1 MLQLEKTIEGAVG
14 MAYSNFDFLAE
25 KFPVLA
31 HLGRLAEKYVYS
43 DSNSCLFKLG
53 MMGEIM
59 IKLMFE
65 YDAIPLPVDDKAVT
79 RINKLRREEL
89 LDDDMASLFHALRKV
104 RNQAGHTGYESVSD
118 ARNFL
123 GITYSLTEWFMQTYG
138 DYKYKNRPFVMP
150 TEEVAVPVKEAFD
163 EAELE
168 NMLMQ
173 QAAEHAAKAPKI
185 QRTFRQ
191 KYAQKASRQRYKS
204 EAETRLLID
213 EQLRQVGW
221 EADTERLRY
230 SKGTR
235 PQKGKCLAIAEW
247 PTDSASGKGGFA
259 DYALFIDLK
268 LVAII
273 EAKAEHKDVAAVI
286 DGQCKDYP
294 KHIKKEHQEY
304 LVGSWGDYQVPFTF
318 ATNGKPYLE
327 QLRTKSGIWF
337 LDLRQKTNRPL
348 PLRGWFSPL
357 GLTELLARDTDTGNT
372 KLKEMPYAM
381 LQDPDGL
388 NLRSYQVAAIQAAEQ
403 AVRNGQQNILLAMA
417 TGTGKTRTVLGMIY
431 RFLKTGRFQRIL
443 FLVDRNSLG
452 TQAYD
457 VFSDVKLEELMCL
470 NQIYN
475 IKGLDEKLIDRE
487 TRVQVATVQGMI
499 KRIVFNDEER
509 KPAVSDYDLIIVDE
523 AHRGYTLDKMMDDA
537 EIIYRDQRD
546 FQSKYRAVIEYF
558 TAVKIALT
566 ATPALHTTQIFGE
579 PVFKYTYRE
588 AVIDGF
594 LVDYDAPHIIKTRL
608 SESGIHYGKGETVP
622 VYDPAT
628 GEVINSEALEDEL
641 DFDVESFNRQIIVPD
656 FNRKVLAEIAK
667 DIDPTDDMGGKTLI
681 YAVNDSHADMI
692 VDILREIYAEMDIDQ
707 DAIMKITGSIENGN
721 QKKIQ
726 EIIRRT
732 RNNQYPSIIV
742 TVDLLTTGID
752 IPAISRLVFL
762 RRVKSRILFEQMLGR
777 ATRLC
782 PENNKDH
789 FEIYDPVGTF
799 ASLEKVCTM
808 KPVVANPTATISS
821 LIDTLEP
828 VAEATDAENVLTHQI
843 GQILAKMQ
851 RKGRNLT
858 AKQEE
863 QFMAMTG
870 AKSYAAYVQDLA
882 GQDVSHVREKLLKDR
897 LAFAFLESYARPE
910 KPLVISEKTDE
921 VIYHGKQYGNGQQRP
936 EDYLD
941 EFTAYIKG
949 HINEVAALQIICTR
963 PSELTRQSLKE
974 LSLLLDREG
983 YAPAQLDSAITA
995 INAEEAGA
1003 DIISIIRR
1011 YAIGARLMNHRE
1023 KVEQAVKRL
1032 RANHSFTKMQETWIE
1047 LMKGYLLNEPVLNR
1061 EALDEDS
1068 RLRKKG
1074 GSTRADK
1081 MLGGEL
1087 NRIIAEIN
1095 TYMYDDGGR
1104 SA

>member
-1 MLQLEKTIEGAVG
+1 
-14 MAYSNFDFLAE
+14 MAYSNFDFLSE

-53 MMGEIM
+53 MMGETM
-59 IKLMFE
+59 VKLMFD
-65 YDAIPLPVDDKAVT
+65 YDGIELPREDKAVN
-79 RINKLRREEL
+79 RINKLRREDL
-89 LDDDMASLFHALRKV
+89 LDADTAMLFHSLRKI
-104 RNQAGHTGYESVSD
+104 RNQAGHEGYESVSD
-118 ARNFL
+118 ARNYL
-123 GITYSLTEWFMQTYG
+123 GITYSLSEWFMQTYG
-138 DYKYKNRPFVMP
+138 DYQYKNRPFVMP
-150 TEEVAVPVKEAFD
+150 TETPEPVKEDKVD
-163 EAELE
+163 EEALE
-168 NMLMQ
+168 KILLQ
-173 QAAEHAAKAPKI
+173 QAAENAAKAPKVNKAD
-185 QRTFRQ
+185 RQ
-191 KYAQKASRQRYKS
+191 KYARKASNQRYKS
-204 EAETRLLID
+204 EAETRVLID

-221 EADTERLRY
+221 EADTENLRY

-235 PQKGKCLAIAEW
+235 PQKGRCLAIAEW
-247 PTDSASGKGGFA
+247 PTDSPGGKGGFA
-259 DYALFIDLK
+259 DYALFIDLQ

-286 DGQCKDYP
+286 DGQCKEYP
-294 KHIKKEHQEY
+294 KYIKKQHHEY
-304 LVGSWGDYQVPFTF
+304 VLGQWGDYQVPFTF
-318 ATNGKPYLE
+318 ATNGKLYLE

-337 LDLRQKTNRPL
+337 LDLRQKTNRPQ

-357 GLTELLARDTDTGNT
+357 GLTELLARDTGKGNE
-372 KLKEMPYAM
+372 KLQAMPYAV

-388 NLRSYQVAAIQAAEQ
+388 NLRAYQIAAIQAAEK
-403 AVRNGQQNILLAMA
+403 AVLDGRQNILLAMA

-431 RFLKTGRFQRIL
+431 RFLKTNRFQRIL

-452 TQAYD
+452 MQAHD
-457 VFSDVKLEELMCL
+457 VFKDVKLEELMSL

-499 KRIVFNDEER
+499 QRIVFNEDER
-509 KPAVSDYDLIIVDE
+509 KPSVSDYDLIIVDE
-523 AHRGYTLDKMMDDA
+523 AHRGYTLDKMMD
-537 EIIYRDQRD
+537 EEEMVYRDQRD
-546 FQSKYRAVIEYF
+546 YQSKYRAVIEYF

-579 PVFKYTYRE
+579 PIFKYTYRE

-608 SESGIHYGKGETVP
+608 SEEGIHYGKGDTVAI
-622 VYDPAT
+622 YDPAT
-628 GEVINSEALEDEL
+628 GEITNSEALEDEL

-667 DIDPTDDMGGKTLI
+667 DIDPTDEFGGKTLI
-681 YAVNDSHADMI
+681 YAVNDAHADMI
-692 VDILREIYAEMDIDQ
+692 VDILREIYADMDIDQ

-726 EIIRRT
+726 EVIRQT

-752 IPAISRLVFL
+752 IPAITRLVFL

-782 PENNKDH
+782 PAMGKDH

-799 ASLEKVCTM
+799 ASLEKVSTM
-808 KPVVANPTATISS
+808 KPVVANPAATITK
-821 LIDTLEP
+821 LIDTLVP
-828 VAEATDAENVLTHQI
+828 EAQSEDKSVLTHQI
-843 GQILAKMQ
+843 DQLLAKIQ

-858 AKQEE
+858 TEQEQ

-870 AKSYAAYVQDLA
+870 AKSYADYARDLA
-882 GQDVSHVREKLLKDR
+882 EQDDKTARDRLIKDR
-897 LAFAFLESYARPE
+897 AAFSYLENYIRPGR
-910 KPLVISEKTDE
+910 PQVVSDATDE
-921 VIYHGKQYGNGQQRP
+921 VTYHVQGYGNAQQRP

-941 EFTAYIKG
+941 EFTSYIKK
-949 HINEVAALQIICTR
+949 HINEVAAINIICTK
-963 PSELTRQSLKE
+963 PAELTRKSLKE

-983 YAPAQLDSAITA
+983 YAPTQLDSAITA
-995 INAEEAGA
+995 LNAEEAGA

-1023 KVEQAVKRL
+1023 KVEKAVKRL
-1032 RANHSFTKMQETWIE
+1032 RANHKFTKMQDTWIE
-1047 LMKGYLLNEPVLNR
+1047 LMKNYLINEPVLNR
-1061 EALDEDS
+1061 EALDEDF
-1068 RLRKKG
+1068 RLRKQG
-1074 GSTRADK
+1074 GSARADK
-1081 MLGGEL
+1081 LLQGQL
-1087 NRIIAEIN
+1087 NGIIAELN
-1095 TYMYDDGGR
+1095 EYMYDDGGR

>member
-1 MLQLEKTIEGAVG
+1 

-31 HLGRLAEKYVYS
+31 HLGRLAEKYLYS

-53 MMGEIM
+53 MMGENM
-59 IKLMFE
+59 IKLMFD
-65 YDAIPLPVDDKAVT
+65 YDGIELPREDKAVN
-79 RINKLRREEL
+79 RINKLRHEEL
-89 LDDDMASLFHALRKV
+89 LDSDMAALFHALRKV
-104 RNQAGHTGYESVSD
+104 RNLAGHEGYESVAE
-118 ARNFL
+118 ARNYL
-123 GITYSLTEWFMQTYG
+123 GITYSLAEWFMQTYG

-150 TEEVAVPVKEAFD
+150 AENHEPVKAGAATES
-163 EAELE
+163 ELE
-168 NMLMQ
+168 KILMQ
-173 QAAEHAAKAPKI
+173 QAAEKAAQAPRIKKAD
-185 QRTFRQ
+185 RQ
-191 KYAQKASRQRYKS
+191 KYAQKAANRRYKS
-204 EAETRLLID
+204 EAETRVLID

-221 EADTERLRY
+221 EADTEKLRY
-230 SKGTR
+230 SKGIR
-235 PQKGKCLAIAEW
+235 PQKGRCMAIAEW

-286 DGQCKDYP
+286 DGQCKEYP
-294 KHIKKEHQEY
+294 QYIKAEHKEY
-304 LVGSWGDYQVPFTF
+304 IAGKWGKYQVPFTF

-337 LDLRQKTNRPL
+337 LDLRKKTNRPE
-348 PLRGWFSPL
+348 PLRGWYSPL
-357 GLTELLARDTDTGNT
+357 GLTELIARDTGAGDE
-372 KLKEMPYAM
+372 KLKAMPYAL

-388 NLRSYQVAAIQAAEQ
+388 NLRPYQVAAIRAAET
-403 AVRNGQQNILLAMA
+403 AVLNGSQRILLAMA

-457 VFSDVKLEELMCL
+457 VFKDVKLEELMSL
-470 NQIYN
+470 SQIYN
-475 IKGLDEKLIDRE
+475 IKGLDEKLIDKE

-499 KRIVFNDEER
+499 QRILYNGDED

-523 AHRGYTLDKMMDDA
+523 AHRGYTLDKMMDEA
-537 EIIYRDQRD
+537 EIVYRDQRD

-594 LVDYDAPHIIKTRL
+594 LVDYDAPHIIKTSL
-608 SESGIHYGKGETVP
+608 SESGIHYAKGDSIA

-628 GEVINSEALEDEL
+628 GEITNSEALEDEL

-656 FNRKVLAEIAK
+656 FNRKVLEEIAQ
-667 DIDPTDDMGGKTLI
+667 DIDPTDENGGKTLI
-681 YAVNDSHADMI
+681 YAVNDAHADMI
-692 VDILREIYAEMDIDQ
+692 VDILREIYAAMDIDQ
-707 DAIMKITGSIENGN
+707 DAIKKITGSIENGN

-726 EIIRRT
+726 EVIRCT
-732 RNNQYPSIIV
+732 KNNHYPSIIV

-752 IPAISRLVFL
+752 IPSICRLVFM

-782 PENNKDH
+782 PEISKDH

-799 ASLEKVCTM
+799 ASLEKVSTM
-808 KPVVANPTATISS
+808 KPVVANPAATISG
-821 LIDTLEP
+821 LIDTLT
-828 VAEATDAENVLTHQI
+828 EAADDDKAVLTHQI
-843 GQILAKMQ
+843 EQLLAKIQ
-851 RKGRNLT
+851 RKGRKIT
-858 AKQEE
+858 KDQEE
-863 QFMAMTG
+863 QFTAMTG
-870 AKSYAAYVQDLA
+870 SKTYADYV
-882 GQDVSHVREKLLKDR
+882 KR
-897 LAFAFLESYARPE
+897 LAEQDCENAKTQLIKDKAAFRFLESYVQPQRPIIVSD
-910 KPLVISEKTDE
+910 KKDKIT
-921 VIYHGKQYGNGQQRP
+921 YHGKAYGAGQQRP

-941 EFTAYIKG
+941 EFTAYIKEN
-949 HINEVAALQIICTR
+949 INEVAALNIICTK
-963 PSELTRQSLKE
+963 PAELTRQSLKE
-974 LSLLLDREG
+974 LAMLLDRKG
-983 YAPAQLDSAITA
+983 YAPARLDSAITA
-995 INAEEAGA
+995 LNAEEAGA

-1011 YAIGARLMNHRE
+1011 YGIGARLMNHRE

-1032 RANHSFTKMQETWIE
+1032 KANHNFNKMQETWIK
-1047 LMKGYLLNEPVLNR
+1047 LMQDYLINEPVLNR
-1061 EALDEDS
+1061 DSLDEDP
-1068 RLRKKG
+1068 RLRKRG
-1074 GSTRADK
+1074 GSAQADK
-1081 MLGGEL
+1081 LLNGEL
-1087 NRIIAEIN
+1087 GNIIAELN
-1095 TYMYDDGGR
+1095 DYMYDDGGR

>member
-1 MLQLEKTIEGAVG
+1 

-31 HLGRLAEKYVYS
+31 HLGRLAEKYLYS

-53 MMGEIM
+53 MMGETM
-59 IKLMFE
+59 IKLMFD
-65 YDAIPLPVDDKAVT
+65 YDGIELPREDKAVN

-89 LDDDMASLFHALRKV
+89 LDSDMASLFHALRKV
-104 RNQAGHTGYESVSD
+104 RNLAGHEGYESVAE
-118 ARNFL
+118 ARNYL
-123 GITYSLTEWFMQTYG
+123 GITYSLSEWFMQTYG
-138 DYKYKNRPFVMP
+138 DYTYKNRPFVMP
-150 TEEVAVPVKEAFD
+150 AEHTEPVKEENAN
-163 EAELE
+163 EEELE
-168 NMLMQ
+168 KILMQ
-173 QAAEHAAKAPKI
+173 QAAEKAAKAPRVKKAD
-185 QRTFRQ
+185 RQ
-191 KYAQKASRQRYKS
+191 KYAQKASNRRYKS
-204 EAETRLLID
+204 EAETRVLID

-221 EADTERLRY
+221 EADTENLRY

-235 PQKGKCLAIAEW
+235 PQKGRCMAIAEW
-247 PTDSASGKGGFA
+247 PTDSAGGKGGFA

-294 KHIKKEHQEY
+294 KYIKAEHQEY
-304 LVGSWGDYQVPFTF
+304 TLGRWGDYQVPFTF

-337 LDLRQKTNRPL
+337 LDLRKKTNMPEPL
-348 PLRGWFSPL
+348 HGWFSPL
-357 GLTELLARDTDTGNT
+357 GLTELMARDTGAGDE
-372 KLKEMPYAM
+372 KLKAMPYAL

-388 NLRSYQVAAIQAAEQ
+388 NLRHYQVAAIKAAEK
-403 AVRNGQQNILLAMA
+403 AVLSGQQRILLAMA

-452 TQAYD
+452 IQAHD
-457 VFSDVKLEELMCL
+457 VFKDVKLEELMSL

-475 IKGLDEKLIDRE
+475 IKGLDEKLIDKE

-499 KRIVFNDEER
+499 QRIVYNDDDK

-523 AHRGYTLDKMMDDA
+523 AHRGYTLDKMMDEA
-537 EIIYRDQRD
+537 EIVYRDQRD

-594 LVDYDAPHIIKTRL
+594 LVDYDAPHIIKTTL
-608 SESGIHYGKGETVP
+608 SESGIHYGKGESVA

-628 GEVINSEALEDEL
+628 GEIINSEALEDEL

-667 DIDPTDDMGGKTLI
+667 DIDPTDENGGKTLI
-681 YAVNDSHADMI
+681 YAVNDAHADMI
-692 VDILREIYAEMDIDQ
+692 VDLLREIYADMDIDH
-707 DAIMKITGSIENGN
+707 DAIKKITGSIENGN

-726 EIIRRT
+726 EVIRCT
-732 RNNQYPSIIV
+732 KNNHYPSIIV

-752 IPAISRLVFL
+752 IPSICRLVFM

-782 PENNKDH
+782 PEISKDH

-799 ASLEKVCTM
+799 ASLEKVSTM
-808 KPVVANPTATISS
+808 KPVVANPAATISG
-821 LIDTLEP
+821 LIDTLTEE
-828 VAEATDAENVLTHQI
+828 AETDKDVLTHQI
-843 GQILAKMQ
+843 EQLLAKIQ
-851 RKGRNLT
+851 RKGRRLT
-858 AKQEE
+858 KEQEE
-863 QFMAMTG
+863 QFTAMTG
-870 AKSYAAYVQDLA
+870 SQTYADYVRQLAEQDSETAKAKLIKDKAAF
-882 GQDVSHVREKLLKDR
+882 R
-897 LAFAFLESYARPE
+897 FLESYVQPQRP
-910 KPLVISEKTDE
+910 VIVSDKKDKVT
-921 VIYHGKQYGNGQQRP
+921 YHRKVYGTEQQRP

-941 EFTAYIKG
+941 EFTAYIKE
-949 HINEVAALQIICTR
+949 HINEVAALNIICTK
-963 PSELTRQSLKE
+963 PAELTRQSLKE
-974 LSLLLDREG
+974 LSMLLDREG
-983 YAPAQLDSAITA
+983 YAPVRLDSAISA

-1032 RANHSFTKMQETWIE
+1032 RANHSFNKMQETWIN
-1047 LMKGYLLNEPVLNR
+1047 LMKEYLINEPVLNMDS
-1061 EALDEDS
+1061 LDEDP
-1068 RLRKKG
+1068 RLRKRG
-1074 GSTRADK
+1074 GAAKADK
-1081 MLGGEL
+1081 LLNGEL
-1087 NRIIAEIN
+1087 VNIIAELN
-1095 TYMYDDGGR
+1095 DYMYDDGGR

>member
-1 MLQLEKTIEGAVG
+1 
-14 MAYSNFDFLAE
+14 MAYSNFDFLAD

-53 MMGEIM
+53 MMGETM
-59 IKLMFE
+59 VKLMFD
-65 YDAIPLPVDDKAVT
+65 YDRIELPHEDKAVN

-89 LDDDMASLFHALRKV
+89 LDEGTASLFHALRKV
-104 RNQAGHTGYESVSD
+104 RNQAGHEGYESVAD
-118 ARNFL
+118 ARNYL
-123 GITYSLTEWFMQTYG
+123 GITYSLSEWFMQTYG
-138 DYKYKNRPFVMP
+138 DYHYQNRPFVMP
-150 TEEVAVPVKEAFD
+150 TEETAIMKD
-163 EAELE
+163 EAADEEALE
-168 NMLMQ
+168 KILLQ
-173 QAAEHAAKAPKI
+173 QAAENAANAPQVAKAD
-185 QRTFRQ
+185 RQ

-204 EAETRLLID
+204 EAETRVLID
-213 EQLRQVGW
+213 EQLQQVGW
-221 EADTERLRY
+221 EADTENLRY

-235 PQKGKCLAIAEW
+235 PQRGRCIAIAEW
-247 PTDSASGKGGFA
+247 PTDSRIGRGGYA
-259 DYALFIDLK
+259 DYALFIDLQ

-294 KHIKKEHQEY
+294 KNIKAEHEEY
-304 LVGSWGDYQVPFTF
+304 TIEQWGDYQVPFTF

-337 LDLRQKTNRPL
+337 LDLRQKSNRPT

-357 GLTELLARDTDTGNT
+357 GLTEMLARDKGQGED
-372 KLKEMPYAM
+372 KLKAMPYAL

-388 NLRSYQVAAIQAAEQ
+388 NLRHYQIAAIKAAET
-403 AVRNGQQNILLAMA
+403 AVLNGQSNILLAMA

-452 TQAYD
+452 TQAHD
-457 VFSDVKLEELMCL
+457 VFKDVKLEELMSL

-475 IKGLDEKLIDRE
+475 IKGLDEKLIDKE

-499 KRIVFNDEER
+499 QRIVFNDDDR

-523 AHRGYTLDKMMDDA
+523 AHRGYTLDKMMGEE
-537 EIIYRDQRD
+537 EIAYRDQRD
-546 FQSKYRAVIEYF
+546 YQSKYRAVIEYF

-608 SESGIHYGKGETVP
+608 SESGIHYGKGDTVAI
-622 VYDPAT
+622 YDPAT
-628 GEVINSEALEDEL
+628 GEITNSEALEDEL

-656 FNRKVLAEIAK
+656 FNRQVLMEIAK
-667 DIDPTDDMGGKTLI
+667 DIDPADEMSGKTLI
-681 YAVNDSHADMI
+681 YAVNDAHADMI
-692 VDILREIYAEMDIDQ
+692 VDMLREIYADIDLDH
-707 DAIMKITGSIENGN
+707 DAIIKITGSIENGN

-726 EIIRRT
+726 EVIRCT

-782 PENNKDH
+782 PEIDKDH

-808 KPVVANPTATISS
+808 KPVVANPKTSISD
-821 LIDTLEP
+821 LLDTL
-828 VAEATDAENVLTHQI
+828 AEEKPNDEAVIRHQI
-843 GQILAKMQ
+843 GQILAKIQ
-851 RKGRNLT
+851 RKGRRLT
-858 AKQEE
+858 DEQEE
-863 QFMAMTG
+863 QFKAMTG
-870 AKSYAAYVQDLA
+870 AKSYAAYVHDLA
-882 GQDVSHVREKLLKDR
+882 EKNNEAVREKLIKDR
-897 LAFAFLESYARPE
+897 EAFRYLESYIPPERPMVVSDA
-910 KPLVISEKTDE
+910 PDE
-921 VIYHGKQYGNGQQRP
+921 VVYNGQGYGNGQQKP
-936 EDYLD
+936 EDYLE
-941 EFTAYIKG
+941 EFTRYIKE
-949 HINEVAALQIICTR
+949 HINEVAALNIICTR
-963 PSELTRQSLKE
+963 PAELTRQSLKE
-974 LSLLLDREG
+974 LALLLDREG
-983 YAPAQLDSAITA
+983 YAPKRLDSAITA
-995 INAEEAGA
+995 LNAEEAGA

-1011 YAIGARLMNHRE
+1011 YAIGARLMNHRQ

-1032 RANHSFTKMQETWIE
+1032 QASHYFTKPQQTWIKLMQE
-1047 LMKGYLLNEPVLNR
+1047 YLIHEPVLNQ
-1061 EALDEDS
+1061 EAFDEDP
-1068 RLRKKG
+1068 RLRKQG
-1074 GSTRADK
+1074 GFARADK
-1081 MLGGEL
+1081 MMSGQLA
-1087 NRIIAEIN
+1087 NIIAELN
-1095 TYMYDDGGR
+1095 DYMYDDGGR

>member
-1 MLQLEKTIEGAVG
+1 

-31 HLGRLAEKYVYS
+31 HLGRLAEKYLYS

-53 MMGEIM
+53 MMGENM
-59 IKLMFE
+59 IKLMFD
-65 YDAIPLPVDDKAVT
+65 YDGIELPREDKAVN
-79 RINKLRREEL
+79 RINKLRHEEL
-89 LDDDMASLFHALRKV
+89 LDSDMAALFHALRKV
-104 RNQAGHTGYESVSD
+104 RNLAGHEGYESVAE
-118 ARNFL
+118 ARNYL
-123 GITYSLTEWFMQTYG
+123 GITYSLAEWFMQTYG
-138 DYKYKNRPFVMP
+138 DYTYKNRPFVMP
-150 TEEVAVPVKEAFD
+150 AENHEPVRTDVVAES
-163 EAELE
+163 ELE
-168 NMLMQ
+168 KILMQ
-173 QAAEHAAKAPKI
+173 QAAEKAAQAPRVKKAD
-185 QRTFRQ
+185 RQ
-191 KYAQKASRQRYKS
+191 KYAQKAANRRYKS
-204 EAETRLLID
+204 EAETRVLID

-221 EADTERLRY
+221 EADTEKLRY
-230 SKGTR
+230 SKGIR
-235 PQKGKCLAIAEW
+235 PQKGRCIAIAEW

-286 DGQCKDYP
+286 DGQCKEYP
-294 KHIKKEHQEY
+294 QYIKAEHKEY
-304 LVGSWGDYQVPFTF
+304 IAGKWGKYQVPFTF

-337 LDLRQKTNRPL
+337 LDLRNKTNRPE

-357 GLTELLARDTDTGNT
+357 GLMELMARDIGAGDE
-372 KLKEMPYAM
+372 KLKAMPYAL

-388 NLRSYQVAAIQAAEQ
+388 NLRPYQVAAIRAAET
-403 AVRNGQQNILLAMA
+403 AVLNGRQRILLAMA

-452 TQAYD
+452 TQAHD
-457 VFSDVKLEELMCL
+457 VFKDVKLEELMSL
-470 NQIYN
+470 SQIYN
-475 IKGLDEKLIDRE
+475 IKGLDEKLIDKE

-499 KRIVFNDEER
+499 QRILYNDDEE

-523 AHRGYTLDKMMDDA
+523 AHRGYTLDKMMDEA
-537 EIIYRDQRD
+537 EIVYRDQRD

-594 LVDYDAPHIIKTRL
+594 LVDYDAPHIIKTSL
-608 SESGIHYGKGETVP
+608 SESGIHYAKGDSIA

-628 GEVINSEALEDEL
+628 GEITNSEALEDEL

-667 DIDPTDDMGGKTLI
+667 DIDPTDENGGKTLI
-681 YAVNDSHADMI
+681 YAVNDAHADMI
-692 VDILREIYAEMDIDQ
+692 VDILREIYAAMDIDQ
-707 DAIMKITGSIENGN
+707 DAIKKITGSIENGN

-726 EIIRRT
+726 EVIRCT
-732 RNNQYPSIIV
+732 KNNHYPSIIV

-752 IPAISRLVFL
+752 IPSICRLVFM

-782 PENNKDH
+782 PEIGKDH

-799 ASLEKVCTM
+799 ASLEKVSTM
-808 KPVVANPTATISS
+808 KPVVANPAATISG
-821 LIDTLEP
+821 LIDTLMET
-828 VAEATDAENVLTHQI
+828 ADDDKAVLTHQI
-843 GQILAKMQ
+843 EQLLAKIQ
-851 RKGRNLT
+851 RKGRKLT
-858 AKQEE
+858 KEQEE
-863 QFMAMTG
+863 QFTAMTG
-870 AKSYAAYVQDLA
+870 SKTYADYVKRLSEQECENAKAQLIKDKAAF
-882 GQDVSHVREKLLKDR
+882 R
-897 LAFAFLESYARPE
+897 FLESYVQPQRP
-910 KPLVISEKTDE
+910 VIVSDKKDKIT
-921 VIYHGKQYGNGQQRP
+921 YHGKAYGTGQQRP

-941 EFTAYIKG
+941 EFTAYIKEN
-949 HINEVAALQIICTR
+949 INEVAALNIICTK
-963 PSELTRQSLKE
+963 PAELTRQSLKE
-974 LSLLLDREG
+974 LAMLLDREG

-995 INAEEAGA
+995 LNAEEAGA

-1011 YAIGARLMNHRE
+1011 YGIGARLMNHRE

-1032 RANHSFTKMQETWIE
+1032 RANHSFNKMQETWIK
-1047 LMKGYLLNEPVLNR
+1047 LMQDYLINEPVLNR
-1061 EALDEDS
+1061 DSLDEDP
-1068 RLRKKG
+1068 RLRKRG
-1074 GSTRADK
+1074 GSAQADK
-1081 MLGGEL
+1081 LLNGEL
-1087 NRIIAEIN
+1087 GNIIAELN
-1095 TYMYDDGGR
+1095 DYMYDDGGR

>member
-1 MLQLEKTIEGAVG
+1 

-25 KFPVLA
+25 RFPLLA

-53 MMGEIM
+53 MMGENM
-59 IKLMFE
+59 VKLMFD
-65 YDAIPLPVDDKAVT
+65 YDGIELPHEDKAVN

-89 LDDDMASLFHALRKV
+89 LDDDTASLFHALRKV
-104 RNQAGHTGYESVSD
+104 RNQAGHDSYESVAD

-123 GITYSLTEWFMQTYG
+123 GITYSLSEWFMQTYG
-138 DYKYKNRPFVMP
+138 DYHYQNRPFVMP
-150 TEEVAVPVKEAFD
+150 TEKMSDVKSEAVD
-163 EAELE
+163 EADLE
-168 NMLMQ
+168 TILLQ
-173 QAAEHAAKAPKI
+173 QAAEDAAKAPKV
-185 QRTFRQ
+185 TKAERQ

-204 EAETRLLID
+204 EAETRVIID

-221 EADTERLRY
+221 EADTEKLRY
-230 SKGTR
+230 SKGAR
-235 PQKGKCLAIAEW
+235 PQKGRYMAIAEW
-247 PTDSASGKGGFA
+247 PTDSRTGKGGFA
-259 DYALFIDLK
+259 DYALFIDLQ

-294 KHIKKEHQEY
+294 KYIKAEHKEYTIGQ
-304 LVGSWGDYQVPFTF
+304 WGAYQVPFTF

-337 LDLRQKTNRPL
+337 LDLRQKTNRPA

-357 GLTELLARDTDTGNT
+357 GLTEMLARDTGKGDD
-372 KLKEMPYAM
+372 KLKAMPYAL

-388 NLRSYQVAAIQAAEQ
+388 NLRYYQLAAIKAAET
-403 AVRNGQQNILLAMA
+403 AVLAGKTNILLAMA

-431 RFLKTGRFQRIL
+431 RFLKTSRFQRIL

-452 TQAYD
+452 TQAHD
-457 VFSDVKLEELMCL
+457 VFKDVKLEELMSL
-470 NQIYN
+470 NQLYN
-475 IKGLDEKLIDRE
+475 IKGLDEKLIDKE

-499 KRIVFNDEER
+499 QRIIFNDDDR

-523 AHRGYTLDKMMDDA
+523 AHRGYTLDKMMVEEELA
-537 EIIYRDQRD
+537 YRDQRD
-546 FQSKYRAVIEYF
+546 YQSKYRAVIEYF
-558 TAVKIALT
+558 RAVKIALT

-579 PVFKYTYRE
+579 PVYKYTYRE

-608 SESGIHYGKGETVP
+608 SESGIHYDKGEKVA

-628 GEVINSEALEDEL
+628 GEITNSEALEDEL

-656 FNRKVLAEIAK
+656 FNRQVLTEIAK
-667 DIDPTDDMGGKTLI
+667 DIDPSDEMSGKTLF
-681 YAVNDSHADMI
+681 YAVNDAHADMI
-692 VDILREIYAEMDIDQ
+692 VDMLREIYAEMDIDLDH
-707 DAIMKITGSIENGN
+707 DAIIKITGSIENGN

-726 EIIRRT
+726 EVIRCT

-782 PENNKDH
+782 PEIDKDH

-808 KPVVANPTATISS
+808 KPVAANPQITISG
-821 LIDTLEP
+821 LIDTLP
-828 VAEATDAENVLTHQI
+828 ATEEKNVLNYQI
-843 GQILAKMQ
+843 GQLMAKIQ
-851 RKGRNLT
+851 RKGHNLT
-858 AKQEE
+858 SEQEKQ
-863 QFMAMTG
+863 FAAMTG
-870 AKSYAAYVQDLA
+870 AKSYEDYVHGLT
-882 GQDVSHVREKLLKDR
+882 GQDDAAIRDKLLKDR
-897 LAFAFLESYARPE
+897 EAFRYLESYIRPE
-910 KPLVISEKTDE
+910 KPMLVSDAKDE
-921 VIYHGKQYGNGQQRP
+921 VIYNEQGYGNAQQRP
-936 EDYLD
+936 EDYLE
-941 EFTAYIKG
+941 EFTRYIKE
-949 HINEVAALQIICTR
+949 HINEVAALNIICTK
-963 PSELTRQSLKE
+963 PSQLTRKSLKE
-974 LSLLLDREG
+974 LALLLDRNG
-983 YAPAQLDSAITA
+983 YAPKQLDSAITA
-995 INAEEAGA
+995 LNAEEAGA

-1011 YAIGARLMNHRE
+1011 YAIGARLMNHQE

-1032 RANHSFTKMQETWIE
+1032 QACHNFTKPQQTWIK
-1047 LMKGYLLNEPVLNR
+1047 LMRDYLIHEPVLNR
-1061 EALDEDS
+1061 EAFDEDF
-1068 RLRKKG
+1068 RLRKQG
-1074 GSTRADK
+1074 GFVRADK
-1081 MLGGEL
+1081 ILGGQL
-1087 NRIIAEIN
+1087 TNIIAELN
-1095 TYMYDDGGR
+1095 DYMYDDGGR

>member
-1 MLQLEKTIEGAVG
+1 
-14 MAYSNFDFLAE
+14 MAYSNFDFLSE

-53 MMGEIM
+53 MMGETM
-59 IKLMFE
+59 IKLMFD
-65 YDAIPLPVDDKAVT
+65 YDGIELPHEDKAVN
-79 RINKLRREEL
+79 RINKLRREDL
-89 LDDDMASLFHALRKV
+89 LDEDTAMLFHSLRKI
-104 RNQAGHTGYESVSD
+104 RNQAGHEGYESVSD
-118 ARNFL
+118 ARNYL
-123 GITYSLTEWFMQTYG
+123 GITYSLSEWFMQTYG
-138 DYKYKNRPFVMP
+138 DYQYKNRPFVMP
-150 TEEVAVPVKEAFD
+150 QETPAPVREDKGEEEA
-163 EAELE
+163 LE
-168 NMLMQ
+168 KILLQ
-173 QAAEHAAKAPKI
+173 QAAENAAKAPKVNKAV
-185 QRTFRQ
+185 RQ
-191 KYAQKASRQRYKS
+191 KYARKASNQRYKS
-204 EAETRLLID
+204 EAETRVLID

-221 EADTERLRY
+221 EADTENLRY

-235 PQKGKCLAIAEW
+235 PQKGRCLAIAEW
-247 PTDSASGKGGFA
+247 PTDSVSGKGGFA
-259 DYALFIDLK
+259 DYALFIDLQ

-294 KHIKKEHQEY
+294 KHIKSQHSEY
-304 LVGSWGDYQVPFTF
+304 VVGQWGDYQVPFTF

-337 LDLRQKTNRPL
+337 LDLRQKTNRPQ

-357 GLTELLARDTDTGNT
+357 GLAELLARDTGKGNE
-372 KLKEMPYAM
+372 KLQAMPYAV

-388 NLRSYQVAAIQAAEQ
+388 NLRAYQIAAIQAAEK
-403 AVRNGQQNILLAMA
+403 AVLNGQQNILLAMA

-431 RFLKTGRFQRIL
+431 RFLKTNRFQRIL

-452 TQAYD
+452 TQAHD
-457 VFSDVKLEELMCL
+457 VFKDVKLEELMSL

-499 KRIVFNDEER
+499 QRIVFNEDER
-509 KPAVSDYDLIIVDE
+509 KPSVSDYDLIIVDE
-523 AHRGYTLDKMMDDA
+523 AHRGYTLDKMMD
-537 EIIYRDQRD
+537 EEEMVYRDQRD
-546 FQSKYRAVIEYF
+546 YQSKYRAVIEYF

-579 PVFKYTYRE
+579 PIFKYTYRE

-608 SESGIHYGKGETVP
+608 SEEGIHYGKGDTVAI
-622 VYDPAT
+622 YDPAT
-628 GEVINSEALEDEL
+628 GEITNSEALEDEL

-667 DIDPTDDMGGKTLI
+667 DIDPTDEFGGKTLI
-681 YAVNDSHADMI
+681 YAVNDAHADMI
-692 VDILREIYAEMDIDQ
+692 VDILREIYADMDIDQ

-726 EIIRRT
+726 EVIRQT

-752 IPAISRLVFL
+752 IPAITRLVFL

-782 PENNKDH
+782 PAIGKDH

-799 ASLEKVCTM
+799 ASLEKVSTM
-808 KPVVANPTATISS
+808 KPVVANPAATITK
-821 LIDTLEP
+821 LIDTLVP
-828 VAEATDAENVLTHQI
+828 EAQSEDKSVLTHQI
-843 GQILAKMQ
+843 DQLLAKIQ
-851 RKGRNLT
+851 RQGRNLT
-858 AKQEE
+858 TEQEQ

-870 AKSYAAYVQDLA
+870 AKSYADYAHDLA
-882 GQDVSHVREKLLKDR
+882 EQDDKTARDRLIKDR
-897 LAFAFLESYARPE
+897 AAFSYLENYIRPGR
-910 KPLVISEKTDE
+910 PQVVSDATDE
-921 VIYHGKQYGNGQQRP
+921 VTYHVQGYGNAQQRP

-941 EFTAYIKG
+941 EFTSYIKE
-949 HINEVAALQIICTR
+949 HINEVAAINIICTK
-963 PSELTRQSLKE
+963 PAELTRKSLKE
-974 LSLLLDREG
+974 LSLQLDREG
-983 YAPAQLDSAITA
+983 YAPTQLDSAITA
-995 INAEEAGA
+995 LNAEEAGA

-1023 KVEQAVKRL
+1023 KVEKAVKRL
-1032 RANHSFTKMQETWIE
+1032 RANHKFTKMQDTWIE
-1047 LMKGYLLNEPVLNR
+1047 LMKNYLINEPVLNR

-1068 RLRKKG
+1068 RLRKQG
-1074 GSTRADK
+1074 GSARADK
-1081 MLGGEL
+1081 LLQGQL
-1087 NRIIAEIN
+1087 NGIIAELN
-1095 TYMYDDGGR
+1095 DYMYDDGGR

>member
-1 MLQLEKTIEGAVG
+1 
-14 MAYSNFDFLAE
+14 MAYSNFDFLSE

-53 MMGEIM
+53 MMGETM
-59 IKLMFE
+59 IKLMFD
-65 YDAIPLPVDDKAVT
+65 YDGIELPHEDKAVN
-79 RINKLRREEL
+79 RINKLRREDL
-89 LDDDMASLFHALRKV
+89 LDADTAMLFHSLRKI
-104 RNQAGHTGYESVSD
+104 RNQAGHEGYESVRD
-118 ARNFL
+118 ARNYL
-123 GITYSLTEWFMQTYG
+123 GITYSLSEWFMQTYG
-138 DYKYKNRPFVMP
+138 DYQYKNRPFVMP
-150 TEEVAVPVKEAFD
+150 QETPAPVREDKGEEEA
-163 EAELE
+163 LE
-168 NMLMQ
+168 KILLQ
-173 QAAEHAAKAPKI
+173 QAAENAAKAPKVNKAD
-185 QRTFRQ
+185 RQ
-191 KYAQKASRQRYKS
+191 KYARKASNQRYKS
-204 EAETRLLID
+204 EAETRVLID

-221 EADTERLRY
+221 EADTENLRY

-259 DYALFIDLK
+259 DYALFIDLQ

-294 KHIKKEHQEY
+294 RHIKSQHSEY
-304 LVGSWGDYQVPFTF
+304 VVGQWGDYQVPFTF

-337 LDLRQKTNRPL
+337 LDLRQKTNRPQ

-357 GLTELLARDTDTGNT
+357 GLAELLARDTGKSNE
-372 KLKEMPYAM
+372 KLQAMPYAV

-388 NLRSYQVAAIQAAEQ
+388 NLRAYQIAAIQAAEK
-403 AVRNGQQNILLAMA
+403 AVLNGQQNILLAMA

-431 RFLKTGRFQRIL
+431 RFLKTNRFQRIL

-452 TQAYD
+452 TQAQD
-457 VFSDVKLEELMCL
+457 VFKDVKLEELMSL

-499 KRIVFNDEER
+499 QRIVFNEEER
-509 KPAVSDYDLIIVDE
+509 KPSVSDYDLIIVDE
-523 AHRGYTLDKMMDDA
+523 AHRGYTLDKMMD
-537 EIIYRDQRD
+537 EEEMVYRDQRD
-546 FQSKYRAVIEYF
+546 YQSKYRAVIEYF

-579 PVFKYTYRE
+579 PIFKYTYRE

-608 SESGIHYGKGETVP
+608 SEEGIHYGKGDIVAI
-622 VYDPAT
+622 YDPAT
-628 GEVINSEALEDEL
+628 GEITNSEALEDEL

-667 DIDPTDDMGGKTLI
+667 DIDPTDEFSGKTLI
-681 YAVNDSHADMI
+681 YAVNDAHADMI
-692 VDILREIYAEMDIDQ
+692 VDILREIYADMDIDQ

-726 EIIRRT
+726 EVIRQT

-752 IPAISRLVFL
+752 IPAITRLVFL

-782 PENNKDH
+782 PAIGKDH

-799 ASLEKVCTM
+799 SSLEKVNTM
-808 KPVVANPTATISS
+808 KPVVANPAATITK
-821 LIDTLEP
+821 LIDTLVP
-828 VAEATDAENVLTHQI
+828 EAQSEDQSVLTHQI
-843 GQILAKMQ
+843 DQLLAKIQ

-858 AKQEE
+858 TEQEQ

-870 AKSYAAYVQDLA
+870 AKSYADYARDLA
-882 GQDVSHVREKLLKDR
+882 EQDDKTARDRLIKDR
-897 LAFAFLESYARPE
+897 AAFSYLENYIRPGR
-910 KPLVISEKTDE
+910 PQVVSEATDE
-921 VIYHGKQYGNGQQRP
+921 VTYHGQEYGNGQKRP
-936 EDYLD
+936 QDYLD
-941 EFTAYIKG
+941 EFTSYIQA
-949 HINEVAALQIICTR
+949 HINEVAAISIICTK
-963 PSELTRQSLKE
+963 PAELTRQSLKE

-983 YAPAQLDSAITA
+983 FAPTQLDSAITA
-995 INAEEAGA
+995 LNAEEAGA

-1032 RANHSFTKMQETWIE
+1032 RANHTFTKMQDTWIE
-1047 LMKGYLLNEPVLNR
+1047 LMKNYLINEPVLNR

-1074 GSTRADK
+1074 GSARADK
-1081 MLGGEL
+1081 LLQGQL
-1087 NRIIAEIN
+1087 NGIIAELN
-1095 TYMYDDGGR
+1095 DYMYDDGGR

>member
-1 MLQLEKTIEGAVG
+1 
-14 MAYSNFDFLAE
+14 MAYSNFDFLSE

-53 MMGEIM
+53 MMGETM
-59 IKLMFE
+59 IKLMFD
-65 YDAIPLPVDDKAVT
+65 YDGIELPHEDKAVN
-79 RINKLRREEL
+79 RINKLRREDL
-89 LDDDMASLFHALRKV
+89 LDADTAMLFHSLRKI
-104 RNQAGHTGYESVSD
+104 RNQAGHEGYESVRD
-118 ARNFL
+118 ARNYL
-123 GITYSLTEWFMQTYG
+123 GITYSLSEWFMQTYG
-138 DYKYKNRPFVMP
+138 DYQYKNRPFVMP
-150 TEEVAVPVKEAFD
+150 QETPAPVREDKGEEEA
-163 EAELE
+163 LE
-168 NMLMQ
+168 KILLQ
-173 QAAEHAAKAPKI
+173 QAAENAAKAPKVNKAD
-185 QRTFRQ
+185 RQ
-191 KYAQKASRQRYKS
+191 KYARKASNQRYKS
-204 EAETRLLID
+204 EAETRVLID

-221 EADTERLRY
+221 EADTENLRY

-259 DYALFIDLK
+259 DYALFIDLQ

-294 KHIKKEHQEY
+294 RHIKSQHSEY
-304 LVGSWGDYQVPFTF
+304 VVGQWGDYQVPFTF

-337 LDLRQKTNRPL
+337 LDLRQKTNRPQ

-357 GLTELLARDTDTGNT
+357 GLAELLARDTGKSNE
-372 KLKEMPYAM
+372 KLQAMPYAV

-388 NLRSYQVAAIQAAEQ
+388 NLRAYQIAAIQAAEK
-403 AVRNGQQNILLAMA
+403 AVLNGQQNILLAMA

-431 RFLKTGRFQRIL
+431 RFLKTNRFQRIL

-452 TQAYD
+452 TQAQD
-457 VFSDVKLEELMCL
+457 VFKDVKLEELMSL

-499 KRIVFNDEER
+499 QRIVFNEEER
-509 KPAVSDYDLIIVDE
+509 KPSVSDYDLIIVDE
-523 AHRGYTLDKMMDDA
+523 AHRGYTLDKMMD
-537 EIIYRDQRD
+537 EEEMVYRDQRD
-546 FQSKYRAVIEYF
+546 YQSKYRAVIEYF

-579 PVFKYTYRE
+579 PIFKYTYRE

-608 SESGIHYGKGETVP
+608 SEEGIHYGKGDIVAI
-622 VYDPAT
+622 YDPAT
-628 GEVINSEALEDEL
+628 GEITNSEALEDEL

-667 DIDPTDDMGGKTLI
+667 DIDPTDEFSGKTLI
-681 YAVNDSHADMI
+681 YAVNDAHADMI
-692 VDILREIYAEMDIDQ
+692 VDILREIYADMDIDQ

-726 EIIRRT
+726 EVIRQT

-752 IPAISRLVFL
+752 IPAITRLVFL

-782 PENNKDH
+782 PAIGKDH

-799 ASLEKVCTM
+799 SSLEKVNTM
-808 KPVVANPTATISS
+808 KPVVANPAATITK
-821 LIDTLEP
+821 LIDTLVP
-828 VAEATDAENVLTHQI
+828 EAQSEDQSVLTHQI
-843 GQILAKMQ
+843 DQLLAKIQ

-858 AKQEE
+858 TEQEQ

-870 AKSYAAYVQDLA
+870 AKSYADYARDLA
-882 GQDVSHVREKLLKDR
+882 EQDDTTARDRLIKDR
-897 LAFAFLESYARPE
+897 AAFSYLENYIRPGR
-910 KPLVISEKTDE
+910 PQVVSEATDE
-921 VIYHGKQYGNGQQRP
+921 VTYHGQEYGNGQKRP
-936 EDYLD
+936 QDYLD
-941 EFTAYIKG
+941 EFTSYIQA
-949 HINEVAALQIICTR
+949 HINEVAAISIICTK
-963 PSELTRQSLKE
+963 PAELTRQSLKE

-983 YAPAQLDSAITA
+983 FAPTQLDSAITA
-995 INAEEAGA
+995 LNAEEAGA

-1032 RANHSFTKMQETWIE
+1032 RANHKFTKMQDTWIE
-1047 LMKGYLLNEPVLNR
+1047 LMKNYLINEPVLNR
-1061 EALDEDS
+1061 EALDEDF
-1068 RLRKKG
+1068 RLRKQG
-1074 GSTRADK
+1074 GSARADK
-1081 MLGGEL
+1081 LLKGQL
-1087 NRIIAEIN
+1087 NGIIAELN
-1095 TYMYDDGGR
+1095 DYMYDDGGR

>member
-1 MLQLEKTIEGAVG
+1 
-14 MAYSNFDFLAE
+14 MAYSNFNFLSE
-25 KFPVLA
+25 KFPLLA
-31 HLGRLAEKYVYS
+31 HLGRLAEQYVYS

-53 MMGEIM
+53 MMGENM
-59 IKLMFE
+59 IKLMFD
-65 YDAIPLPVDDKAVT
+65 YDGIALPAEDKAVT

-104 RNQAGHTGYESVSD
+104 RNLAGHEGYESVAD
-118 ARNFL
+118 AKNYL
-123 GITYSLTEWFMQTYG
+123 GITYSLSEWFMQTYG
-138 DYKYKNRPFVMP
+138 DYNYQNRPFVMP
-150 TEEVAVPVKEAFD
+150 APQVEPVKKEIAD
-163 EAELE
+163 EEKLE
-168 NMLMQ
+168 KLLMQ
-173 QAAEHAAKAPKI
+173 QAAEKAAKAPKVKKAD
-185 QRTFRQ
+185 RQ
-191 KYAQKASRQRYKS
+191 KYAQKAAVKRYKS
-204 EAETRLLID
+204 EAETRVLID

-221 EADTERLRY
+221 EADTEHLRY

-235 PQKGKCLAIAEW
+235 PQKGRCIAIAEW
-247 PTDSASGKGGFA
+247 PTDSPNGKGGFA

-286 DGQCKDYP
+286 DGQCKTYP
-294 KHIKKEHQEY
+294 KFIKAEHQEY
-304 LVGSWGDYQVPFTF
+304 IMGKWGEYQVPFTF

-337 LDLRQKTNRPL
+337 LDLRQKTNRPE
-348 PLRGWFSPL
+348 PLRGWYSPL
-357 GLTELLARDTDTGNT
+357 GLTELFNRDSEEGQK
-372 KLKEMPYAM
+372 KLQNLPYNV

-388 NLRSYQVAAIQAAEQ
+388 NLRAYQIAAIQAAET
-403 AVRNGQQNILLAMA
+403 AVLNGQQTILLAMA

-443 FLVDRNSLG
+443 FLVDRTSLG
-452 TQAYD
+452 TQAHD
-457 VFSDVKLEELMCL
+457 VFKDVKLEELMSL
-470 NQIYN
+470 NQLYN

-499 KRIVFNDEER
+499 KRILFNDDER

-523 AHRGYTLDKMMDDA
+523 AHRGYTLDKVMA
-537 EIIYRDQRD
+537 EEEIVYRDQRD

-558 TAVKIALT
+558 KAVKIALT

-594 LVDYDAPHIIKTRL
+594 LVDYDAPHIIKTKL
-608 SESGIHYGKGETVP
+608 SESGIHYGKGETVA

-628 GEVINSEALEDEL
+628 GEITNSEALEDEL

-667 DIDPTDDMGGKTLI
+667 DIDPTDELSGKTLI
-681 YAVNDSHADMI
+681 YAVNDAHADMI
-692 VDILREIYAEMDIDQ
+692 VDILRQIYADMDIDQ

-721 QKKIQ
+721 PKKIQ
-726 EIIRRT
+726 EVIRTT

-752 IPAISRLVFL
+752 IPTISRLVFL

-782 PENNKDH
+782 PVINKDH

-808 KPVVANPTATISS
+808 KPVAANPNITITQ
-821 LIDTLEP
+821 LIDTLPQNGEK
-828 VAEATDAENVLTHQI
+828 AESEAVLTHQI
-843 GQILAKMQ
+843 AQILAKIQ
-851 RKGRNLT
+851 RKGRTIT
-858 AKQEE
+858 AEQEKQ
-863 QFMAMTG
+863 FAAMTG
-870 AKSYAAYVQDLA
+870 AKSYADYIHDLA
-882 GQDVSHVREKLLKDR
+882 GQEENTIRAKLLKDKE
-897 LAFAFLESYARPE
+897 AFSFLENVIRPGMAQVVSDAE
-910 KPLVISEKTDE
+910 DE
-921 VIYHGKQYGNGQQRP
+921 VLYHGQEYGNEGRRP
-936 EDYLD
+936 EDYLE
-941 EFTAYIKG
+941 EFTAYIKE
-949 HINEVAALQIICTR
+949 HINEVAALSIICTR
-963 PSELTRQSLKE
+963 PADLTRQSLKE
-974 LSLLLDREG
+974 LALRLDRDG
-983 YAPAQLDSAITA
+983 YAPTQLDSAISA
-995 INAEEAGA
+995 INAEDAGA

-1032 RANHSFTKMQETWIE
+1032 RANHNFTKMQATWIE
-1047 LMKGYLLNEPVLNR
+1047 LMKNYLINEPVLNR
-1061 EALDEDS
+1061 AAFDEDF
-1068 RLRKKG
+1068 RLRKQG
-1074 GSTRADK
+1074 GSARADK
-1081 MLGGEL
+1081 LLDGQL
-1087 NRIIAEIN
+1087 NQIIAELN
-1095 TYMYDDGGR
+1095 DYMYDDGGK

>member
-1 MLQLEKTIEGAVG
+1 
-14 MAYSNFDFLAE
+14 MAYSNFDFLSE

-53 MMGEIM
+53 MMGETM
-59 IKLMFE
+59 VKLMFD
-65 YDAIPLPVDDKAVT
+65 YDGIELPREDKAVN
-79 RINKLRREEL
+79 RINKLRREDL
-89 LDDDMASLFHALRKV
+89 LDADTAMLFHSLRKI
-104 RNQAGHTGYESVSD
+104 RNQAGHEGYESVSD
-118 ARNFL
+118 ARNYL
-123 GITYSLTEWFMQTYG
+123 GITYSLSEWFMQTYG
-138 DYKYKNRPFVMP
+138 DYQYKNRPFVMP
-150 TEEVAVPVKEAFD
+150 TETPEPVKEDKVD
-163 EAELE
+163 EEALE
-168 NMLMQ
+168 KILLQ
-173 QAAEHAAKAPKI
+173 QAAENAAKAPKVNKAD
-185 QRTFRQ
+185 RQ
-191 KYAQKASRQRYKS
+191 KYARKASNQRYKS
-204 EAETRLLID
+204 EAETRVLID

-221 EADTERLRY
+221 EADTENLRY

-235 PQKGKCLAIAEW
+235 PQKGRCLAIAEW
-247 PTDSASGKGGFA
+247 PTDSPGGKGGFA
-259 DYALFIDLK
+259 DYALFIDLQ

-294 KHIKKEHQEY
+294 KHIKNQHSEY
-304 LVGSWGDYQVPFTF
+304 VVGQWGEYQVPFTF

-337 LDLRQKTNRPL
+337 LDLRQKTNRPK

-357 GLTELLARDTDTGNT
+357 GLAELLARDTGKGNE
-372 KLKEMPYAM
+372 KLQAMPYAV

-388 NLRSYQVAAIQAAEQ
+388 NLRAYQIAAIQAAEK
-403 AVRNGQQNILLAMA
+403 AVLDGRQNILLAMA

-431 RFLKTGRFQRIL
+431 RFLKTNRFQRIL

-452 TQAYD
+452 TQAHD
-457 VFSDVKLEELMCL
+457 VFKDVKLEELMSL

-499 KRIVFNDEER
+499 QRIVFNEDER
-509 KPAVSDYDLIIVDE
+509 KPSVSDYDLIIVDE
-523 AHRGYTLDKMMDDA
+523 AHRGYTLDKMMD
-537 EIIYRDQRD
+537 EEELVYRDQRD
-546 FQSKYRAVIEYF
+546 YQSKYRAVIEYF

-579 PVFKYTYRE
+579 PIFKYTYRE

-608 SESGIHYGKGETVP
+608 SEEGIHYGKGDTVAI
-622 VYDPAT
+622 YDPAT
-628 GEVINSEALEDEL
+628 GEITNSEALEDEL

-667 DIDPTDDMGGKTLI
+667 DIDPTDEFGGKTLI
-681 YAVNDSHADMI
+681 YAVNDAHADMI
-692 VDILREIYAEMDIDQ
+692 VDILREIYADMDIDQ

-726 EIIRRT
+726 EVIRQT

-752 IPAISRLVFL
+752 IPAITRLVFL

-782 PENNKDH
+782 PAIGKDH

-799 ASLEKVCTM
+799 ASLEKVSTM
-808 KPVVANPTATISS
+808 KPVVANPAATITK
-821 LIDTLEP
+821 LIDTLVP
-828 VAEATDAENVLTHQI
+828 EAQSEDKSVLTHQI
-843 GQILAKMQ
+843 DQLLAKIQ

-858 AKQEE
+858 TEQEQ

-870 AKSYAAYVQDLA
+870 AKSYADYARDLA
-882 GQDVSHVREKLLKDR
+882 EQDDKTARDRLIKDR
-897 LAFAFLESYARPE
+897 AAFSYLENYIRPGR
-910 KPLVISEKTDE
+910 PQVVSDATDE
-921 VIYHGKQYGNGQQRP
+921 VTYHVQGYGNAQQRP

-941 EFTAYIKG
+941 EFTSYIKE
-949 HINEVAALQIICTR
+949 HINEVAAINIICTK
-963 PSELTRQSLKE
+963 PAELTRKSLKE
-974 LSLLLDREG
+974 LSLQLDREG
-983 YAPAQLDSAITA
+983 YAPTQLDSAITA
-995 INAEEAGA
+995 LNAEEAGA

-1023 KVEQAVKRL
+1023 KVEKAVKRL
-1032 RANHSFTKMQETWIE
+1032 RANHKFTKMQDTWIE
-1047 LMKGYLLNEPVLNR
+1047 LMKNYLINEPVLNR
-1061 EALDEDS
+1061 EALDEDF
-1068 RLRKKG
+1068 RLRKQG
-1074 GSTRADK
+1074 GSARADK
-1081 MLGGEL
+1081 LLQGQL
-1087 NRIIAEIN
+1087 NGIIAELN
-1095 TYMYDDGGR
+1095 EYMYDDGGR